1 MARGGKTINVAIACV
16 LRHPAVTYA
25 LVGVGSVKQLEA
37 NLASLAKT
45 DFSIHELQ
53 QNDKILQE

>member
-1 MARGGKTINVAIACV
+1 VAIACV